1 METLGRTSYFWRLFP
16 AAAEGVPFV
25 CSFAAASKPV
35 GDVALLDIDERADEA
50 SSRSV
55 VMEEAMESRALSGRR
70 CMLPPDIAAD
80 LDIGSA
86 LKAVS

>member
-1 METLGRTSYFWRLFP
+1 METFGRISYFSRRFP
-16 AAAEGVPFV
+16 AAAEEVPFV
-25 CSFAAASKPV
+25 NSFEVASNPV

-80 LDIGSA
+80 LNMGSA
-86 LKAVS
+86 L